1 MEEPAFAAWYETTFP
16 ALWAYV
22 VRSVGDRTLAD
33 DIAQEAFV
41 RLFQADTR
49 GLQPPQL
56 KAYVYRIATN
66 LMHDHWRR
74 SGREV
79 QDDDAALEQPSPEGE
94 ENVALRLDVAQAFD
108 QLAPNQ
114 RMLLWLAYV
123 EGYGHR
129 DIAGLMNLREKSV
142 RVLLF
147 RARHRLADLLRQVGI
162 DGRDAR

>member
-1 MEEPAFAAWYETTFP
+1 MDEPAFAAWYETTFP
-16 ALWAYV
+16 MLWAYV
-22 VRSVGDRTLAD
+22 ARSVGDRTLAD

-41 RLFQADTR
+41 RLFQADTSR
-49 GLQPPQL
+49 LQPPQL
-56 KAYVYRIATN
+56 KTYVYRIATN
-66 LMHDHWRR
+66 LVHDHWRR

-79 QDDDAALEQPSPEGE
+79 QDDHAALEQPNRESDD
-94 ENVALRLDVAQAFD
+94 NVALRLDVAQAFD

-147 RARHRLADLLRQVGI
+147 RARNRLANLLRQVGI
-162 DGRDAR
+162 DGRDTR

>member
-1 MEEPAFAAWYETTFP
+1 MEDSAFAAWYQTTYP

-22 VRSVGDRTLAD
+22 VKSIGDATLAD

-41 RLFQADTR
+41 RLLQADTSK
-49 GLQPPQL
+49 LQAPQV
-56 KAYVYRIATN
+56 KAYLYRIATN
-66 LMHDHWRR
+66 LMHDHRRR

-79 QDDDAALEQPSPEGE
+79 HDDEAALAMPDPADDKAA
-94 ENVALRLDVAQAFD
+94 VRLDVGDAFD
-108 QLAPNQ
+108 RLPPNQ

-129 DIAGLMNLREKSV
+129 EIAQLMSLREKSV

-147 RARHRLADLLRQVGI
+147 RARHRLAGLLRQAGV
-162 DGRDAR
+162 DGKDTP

>member
-1 MEEPAFAAWYETTFP
+1 MEGPAFAAWYETTFP

-22 VRSVGDRTLAD
+22 VKSVGDRTTAD

-41 RLFQADTR
+41 RLLQTDTSGLNASQA
-49 GLQPPQL
+49 
-56 KAYVYRIATN
+56 KAYLYRIATN

-79 QDDDAALEQPSPEGE
+79 RDDEAALA
-94 ENVALRLDVAQAFD
+94 VADGTQGDGAAIRLDVAEAFD
-108 QLAPNQ
+108 QLGPKE

-129 DIAGLMNLREKSV
+129 DIAGMMELREKSV

-147 RARHRLADLLRQVGI
+147 RARHRLADLLRAVGI
-162 DGRDAR
+162 DGKDAR

>member
-1 MEEPAFAAWYETTFP
+1 MEESAFAAWYETTFP

-41 RLFQADTR
+41 RLFQADTS

-56 KAYVYRIATN
+56 KAYVYRVATN
-66 LMHDHWRR
+66 LMHDHWRQ

-79 QDDDAALEQPSPEGE
+79 HDDDAALEQPDQRGD
-94 ENVALRLDVAQAFD
+94 ENVELRLDVAQAFD

-129 DIAGLMNLREKSV
+129 EIAELMDLREKSV

-147 RARHRLADLLRQVGI
+147 RARHRLAGLLRAVGV
-162 DGRDAR
+162 DGKDTR

>member
-1 MEEPAFAAWYETTFP
+1 MEESAFAALYQATFP

-22 VRSVGDRTLAD
+22 AKGVREGTVAD
-33 DIAQEAFV
+33 DITQEAYV
-41 RLFQADTR
+41 RLLQASTHS
-49 GLQPPQL
+49 LSEQQL
-56 KAYVYRIATN
+56 KAYLYRIATN
-66 LMHDHWRR
+66 LMHDHWRH

-79 QDDDAALEQPSPEGE
+79 QDDEAALERPDRASDQRLD
-94 ENVALRLDVAQAFD
+94 LRLDVNEAFD

-129 DIAGLMNLREKSV
+129 DIAGMMKIREKSV

-147 RARHRLADLLRQVGI
+147 RARNRLGDLLRRAGI
-162 DGRDAR
+162 SREDGR